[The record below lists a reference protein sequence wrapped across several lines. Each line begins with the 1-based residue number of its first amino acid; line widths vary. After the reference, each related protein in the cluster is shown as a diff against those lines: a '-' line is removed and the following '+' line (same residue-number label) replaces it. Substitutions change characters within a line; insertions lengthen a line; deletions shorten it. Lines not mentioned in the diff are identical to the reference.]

1 MTGPEWQLKNSSLRE
16 VRESWRPAFRCTD
29 FTLTS
34 ISEARNSSSNLGLCM
49 KYLRWTIVIFGVC
62 FVCLSA
68 IVPRVDSPET
78 AYNETD
84 APVNLT
90 TSLVAQPNLVTPTVH
105 SVVIPREQHEGWEPV
120 TAMHVVT
127 LERGIRVSHSLL
139 DLLCTLL
146 C

>member
-1 MTGPEWQLKNSSLRE
+1 
-16 VRESWRPAFRCTD
+16 
-29 FTLTS
+29 
-34 ISEARNSSSNLGLCM
+34 M

-62 FVCLSA
+62 FVSLSS

-90 TSLVAQPNLVTPTVH
+90 TPLVTQPNLVTPTVH
-105 SVVIPREQHEGWEPV
+105 SVVIPREQRVWWEPV
-120 TAMHVVT
+120 TAMCVVT
-127 LERGIRVSHSLL
+127 LKRGIRVSHSLL